1 MSNGTRLIAVVV
13 VVVLAAIGLYYA
25 FLFNPNPTPAVP
37 VPVNNA
43 APVGS
48 AEVAT
53 APTGGL
59 TEGKPTTITSDG
71 RGPVTTPP
79 AGAFAPP
86 GAAAANKGSTS
97 ATIGA
102 PTPVGGS
109 APSVSPTT
117 PTSPNFPS
125 TAPSPST
132 THTHTEY
139 TVQSGDTFEGLARRF
154 LGDASKSRL
163 IQDANPGVS
172 ATNLQIGQKIKIPGA
187 NLAGATTPA
196 SKPTAGST
204 TTANTYTV
212 QSGDSLMA
220 ISRKVYGSDA
230 DWRRILE
237 ANATLLKGNAQA
249 IQPGMKLTIPAK
261 R

>member
-37 VPVNNA
+37 VPVNNV

-48 AEVAT
+48 AETAT

-59 TEGKPTTITSDG
+59 TEGKPMVII
-71 RGPVTTPP
+71 PPP

-86 GAAAANKGSTS
+86 GAAAANKANTGAS
-97 ATIGA
+97 IGA

-117 PTSPNFPS
+117 PTSPNFPIS
-125 TAPSPST
+125 TPSPST
-132 THTHTEY
+132 THASTEY

-154 LGDASKSRL
+154 LGDASKSRV

-172 ATNLQIGQKIKIPGA
+172 PTNLQIGQKLKIPGA
-187 NLAGATTPA
+187 NLASGATPT
-196 SKPTAGST
+196 SKPAAGST

-220 ISRKVYGSDA
+220 ISRKVYGNDT